1 MNDLIMDKA
10 LGIERKQDTTL
21 TGAVDDM
28 AQDKPIGKN
37 ELDKAIETLKKYKD
51 GKQNLENRI
60 VENEQWWKL
69 RHWEYMR
76 QQHADKNNERIQP
89 TSAWLFNSLA
99 NKHADAMDNYPEPN
113 VLPREQADKQD
124 ADTLSSVIP
133 VVLERNNFEETYNDA
148 WWYKLKQGTS
158 AYGVFW
164 NNSLENGLGDVDI
177 KEVDLLNVFWE
188 PGIKDIQES
197 RNLFII
203 SLKDKDILEQEYP
216 ELKNKLGAS
225 VIDVKQ
231 YIYDDQVDVS
241 DKAVVV
247 DWYYKKSRP
256 AVAGISGGTILHYA
270 KFVGDHL
277 LFSSENEEQ
286 NYQNGW
292 YEHGEYPIVF
302 DVLFPEEGT
311 PVGFGYLDIMKDPQS
326 YIDKLSQ
333 VVIENAAMAARPR
346 YWVKKSAG
354 VNRDQF
360 LDQSEPLVE
369 VEGDIDEEKLR
380 VIDVPNLPATTL
392 NVLQMKIDELKETS
406 SNRDVSQGS
415 TSGGVTAAAAI
426 AALQEAGNKT
436 SRDMINASY
445 RCYTRITYLVIELI
459 RQFYDEKRSFRITG
473 QYGKEDFVQY
483 SNENIKGVPLDPAY
497 AGQQVQ
503 PGYMPQ
509 MRKPIFDIV
518 IRPQKRSAYSRLSQN
533 ELAKELYGLG
543 LFAPENAEQAL
554 IVLDMMDFDGDDEI
568 KQKVEKGH
576 TLMNMIVGLNQQ
588 LEKMNKVIMALTGRD
603 ALAMMNGGQE
613 PVPSGTGKPNPAKTH
628 DTTGGKQAAEKQ
640 TSMTNYGQEL
650 AKRAIPNAGG

>member
-10 LGIERKQDTTL
+10 LGLGLKNEAAL
-21 TGAVDDM
+21 SGAVDDM
-28 AQDKPIGKN
+28 ATDKPIGKN

-76 QQHADKNNERIQP
+76 QQEASKNNDRIQP

-99 NKHADAMDNYPEPN
+99 SKHADIMDNYPEPN
-113 VLPREQADKQD
+113 VLPREKGDKD
-124 ADTLSSVIP
+124 SAETLSSIIP

-148 WWYKLKQGTS
+148 GWYKLKQGTS

-164 NNSLENGLGDVDI
+164 NNNLEQGLGDVDI
-177 KEVDLLNVFWE
+177 KQVDLLNIFWE
-188 PGIKDIQES
+188 PGIKDIQDS

-203 SLKDKDILEQEYP
+203 SLKDKDLLEDEYP

-225 VIDVKQ
+225 VIDVKE
-231 YIYDDQVDVS
+231 YIYDDQVDIS

-247 DWYYKKSRP
+247 DWYYKKARP
-256 AVAGISGGTILHYA
+256 AMAGISGGTILHYA

-277 LFSSENEEQ
+277 LFASENEPE
-286 NYQNGW
+286 NYPNGW

-333 VVIENAAMAARPR
+333 VVLENAAMAARPR
-346 YWVKKSAG
+346 YWAKKSCG
-354 VNRDQF
+354 VNKDQF
-360 LDQSEPLVE
+360 LDMTEPIVE
-369 VEGDIDEEKLR
+369 VEGDIDQEKLR
-380 VIDVPNLPATTL
+380 VMEVPNLPATTL

-445 RCYTRITYLVIELI
+445 RCYTKITYLVIELI
-459 RQFYDEKRSFRITG
+459 RQFYDEARSFRITG
-473 QYGKEDFVQY
+473 RYGKEEFTTF
-483 SNENIKGVPLDPAY
+483 SNAQIKGVPIDPAY
-497 AGQQVQ
+497 AGQQIM
-503 PGYMPQ
+503 PGYEMQ
-509 MRKPIFDIV
+509 MRKPIFDVV
-518 IRPQKRSAYSRLSQN
+518 IKPQKRSAYSRLSQN

-543 LFAPENAEQAL
+543 LFDPANAEQAL
-554 IVLDMMDFDGDDEI
+554 TVLDMMDFDGKDQLM
-568 KQKVEKGH
+568 QKIEQGH
-576 TLMNMIVGLNQQ
+576 TLYNMVLGLSMQLQQ
-588 LEKMNKVIMALTGRD
+588 MQAAMTGQD
-603 ALAMMNGGQE
+603 PAMVAQSGGE
-613 PVPSGTGKPNPAKTH
+613 SSPAPKQTH
-628 DTTGGKQAAEKQ
+628 DTTGGKQAADGN
-640 TSMTNYGQEL
+640 TAMTHYGQEL
-650 AKRAIPNAGG
+650 AKRATPKVGE